1 MEVGDE
7 KLFNEYA
14 AHTTQSGEAV
24 LVAQPLHADAYVL
37 AVNNLDVS

>member
-7 KLFNEYA
+7 QLFNEYG

-24 LVAQPLHADAYVL
+24 AVAQPLHADAYVL

>member
-7 KLFNEYA
+7 QLFNEYA
-14 AHTTQSGEAV
+14 AHTTKSGEAV
-24 LVAQPLHADAYVL
+24 AVAQPLHADAYVL